1 MEINPIKGLQG
12 TITVAPDKS
21 ISHRAIMLASI
32 AKGKSF
38 VSNFLMGEDCLSTIE
53 CFKKLGV
60 SIEIKAGQIYID
72 GKGKYALKAPGQ
84 LLYTGNSG
92 TTTRLLCGLL
102 APQSFSATLDGDAS
116 IRKRPMKRVIEP
128 LMKMGAKISGTNGD
142 YTPITIEGTKLK
154 EIEYTMPVASAQLK
168 SALIL
173 AGLYVQGKTTIIEPK
188 LSRNHT
194 ELMVN
199 GFGGEITVENN
210 IITVNPGKELFGQE
224 IEIPGDISS
233 AAFFIV
239 AALIIPNSEIR
250 IKNVGLNETRTG
262 IIDVLRAMGAF
273 IAIENFRDGMEPS
286 GDLIVKTSSLH
297 GVEIGGKVIPRLI
310 DELPALAVAAAFAE
324 GITLIKDAE
333 ELKVKESNRIDAMET
348 ELKKAEVEVRSTS
361 DGLIIKGGRIVRG
374 AEFESWND
382 HRIAMSMTVLA
393 LAAEGTSRIKNPQ
406 CIRVSYPD
414 FFDTL
419 HLITRK

>member
-1 MEINPIKGLQG
+1 MEITPIKGIQG

-32 AKGKSF
+32 AKGESL
-38 VSNFLMGEDCLSTIE
+38 VSNYLMGEDCLSTID

-60 SIEIKAGQIYID
+60 SIEIKEDLVYIN
-72 GKGKYALKAPGQ
+72 GKGHYGLKKPGQ

-102 APQSFSATLDGDAS
+102 APQKFSSTLDGDAS
-116 IRKRPMKRVIEP
+116 IRKRPMKRIIEP

-142 YTPITIEGTKLK
+142 YTPITIEGTELK
-154 EIEYTMPVASAQLK
+154 GIEYTMPVASAQLK
-168 SALIL
+168 SAIIL
-173 AGLYVQGKTTIIEPK
+173 AGLYAQGETTIIEQE

-199 GFGGEITVENN
+199 GFGGEVTVENN
-210 IITVNPGKELFGQE
+210 IITVKPVKELLGQE
-224 IEIPGDISS
+224 ILIPGDISS

-250 IKNVGLNETRTG
+250 IKNVGLNETRIG
-262 IIDVLRAMGAF
+262 IIDVLKAMGAF
-273 IAIENFRDGMEPS
+273 IAIENFRDGVEPS
-286 GDLIVKTSSLH
+286 GDLIVKTSSLN
-297 GVEIGGKVIPRLI
+297 GVEIGGKLIPRLI
-310 DELPALAVAAAFAE
+310 DELPVIAVAAAFAE
-324 GITLIKDAE
+324 GMTIIKDAE

-348 ELKKAEVEVRSTS
+348 ELKKAGVEVRSTS
-361 DGLIIKGGRIVRG
+361 DGLIIQGGRIIRG

-382 HRIAMSMTVLA
+382 HRIAMSMAVLA

-419 HLITRK
+419 HIITRK